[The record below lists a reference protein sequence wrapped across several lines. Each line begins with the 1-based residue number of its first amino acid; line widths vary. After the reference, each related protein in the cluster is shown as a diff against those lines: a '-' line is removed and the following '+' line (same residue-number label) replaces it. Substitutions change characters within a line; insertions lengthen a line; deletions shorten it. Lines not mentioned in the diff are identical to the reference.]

1 MYYQYS
7 PFYQVHIISLKH
19 DKPVPPLK
27 KALATLLTPTGCL
40 LFFLLVI
47 HISIF
52 KDLPVFSA
60 YLSLPPLSIATW
72 ILHPSLQTVPSKA
85 TSDLYASIYWPFLA
99 LCA

>member
-7 PFYQVHIISLKH
+7 LFHQIHTLSLKH

-27 KALATLLTPTGCL
+27 KALGTLLTPTGCF

-47 HISIF
+47 YISIF

-72 ILHPSLQTVPSKA
+72 ILHTSLQTVPSKA
-85 TSDLYASIYWPFLA
+85 TTDLYVSISSVQSLS
-99 LCA
+99 CV